1 MSHSL
6 SSKKSPVFEQA
17 LTLLKQS
24 GRTEQ
29 RRYFVEGVDLVEQ
42 ALRQSKSEVHTLFV
56 TQQGH
61 EQLADAIEGKTL
73 VTYIVPPA
81 MITDLTGNSYAT
93 PCQAVAIVDQLRTS
107 VKGLSDSNGI
117 ILCGEAIQ
125 DPRNVGVMIRIADA
139 LGCEALLLDSAS
151 VDPWSRQSVRSTT
164 GSILRTPVAIT
175 ANLADTL
182 GKLRERGM
190 AICATTG
197 STDLSLHVADLSQ
210 RPLAIVMGN
219 EQSGIS
225 QAVRDVASMLVR
237 IPMSLSTEADSLNVT
252 VAAGITVAEARRQA
266 DAQ

>member
-6 SSKKSPVFEQA
+6 SSKKSPAFEQA
-17 LTLLKQS
+17 LSLLKQAA
-24 GRTEQ
+24 RTEQ
-29 RRYFVEGVDLVEQ
+29 RRYLVEGVELVEQ
-42 ALRQSKSEVHTLFV
+42 ALCQSQSQIHTLFV

-61 EQLADAIEGKTL
+61 DTLQGALQGKGL

-93 PCQAVAIVDQLRTS
+93 PCQAVAIADQLRTS
-107 VKGLSDSNGI
+107 VKGLADSQGV

-139 LGCEALLLDSAS
+139 LGCEALLLDSTS

-175 ANLADTL
+175 ANLAETL
-182 GKLRERGM
+182 GKLRERGVT
-190 AICATTG
+190 ICATTG
-197 STDLSLHVADLSQ
+197 STETSLYKAELWP

-219 EQSGIS
+219 EQNGIS
-225 QAVRDVASMLVR
+225 QSVIDIANVLVR
-237 IPMSLSTEADSLNVT
+237 IPMSASTKADSLNVS
-252 VAAGITVAEARRQA
+252 VAAGIAVAEARRQA
-266 DAQ
+266 DVI

>member
-6 SSKKSPVFEQA
+6 SSKKSPAFEQA
-17 LTLLKQS
+17 LTLLKQA

-29 RRYFVEGVDLVEQ
+29 RRYLVEGVDLVEQ
-42 ALRQSKSEVHTLFV
+42 ALNQSMSTIHTLFV

-61 EQLADAIEGKTL
+61 EELATVIQGKTL

-93 PCQAVAIVDQLRTS
+93 PCQAVAVADQLRTS
-107 VKGLSDSNGI
+107 VKGLADSNGI

-139 LGCEALLLDSAS
+139 LGCDALLLDSAS

-182 GKLRERGM
+182 GKLRDRGM
-190 AICATTG
+190 TICATTG
-197 STDLSLHVADLSQ
+197 STDLALHRADLST

-225 QAVRDVASMLVR
+225 QAVIDVANVLVR
-237 IPMSLSTEADSLNVT
+237 IPMSPTTGADSLNVT

-266 DAQ
+266 DVQ

>member
-107 VKGLSDSNGI
+107 VKGLADSKGI

-164 GSILRTPVAIT
+164 
-175 ANLADTL
+175 L

-197 STDLSLHVADLSQ
+197 STDVSLHVADLSQ

-237 IPMSLSTEADSLNVT
+237 IPMSLSSEADSLNVT

>member
-6 SSKKSPVFEQA
+6 SSKKSPAFEQA
-17 LTLLKQS
+17 LTLLKQA

-29 RRYFVEGVDLVEQ
+29 RRYLVEGVDLVEQ
-42 ALRQSKSEVHTLFV
+42 ALSQSMSAIHTLFV

-61 EQLADAIEGKTL
+61 EELEKAIQGNTL

-93 PCQAVAIVDQLRTS
+93 PCQAVAVAEQLRTS
-107 VKGLSDSNGI
+107 VKGLADSKGI

-182 GKLRERGM
+182 GKLRERGVT
-190 AICATTG
+190 ICATTG
-197 STDLSLHVADLSQ
+197 NTDVSLHDADLSQ

-219 EQSGIS
+219 EQNGIS
-225 QAVRDVASMLVR
+225 QAVMDVANALVR
-237 IPMSLSTEADSLNVT
+237 IPMSSTTGADSLNVT

-266 DAQ
+266 NVS